1 MGKRHQP
8 RQALHPQTTKKATTI
23 LRSRTI
29 PAIYALTIVY
39 TAALCGWQLNGN
51 DDPISILLHLIM
63 LAGATLLAYGIA
75 QERENQK

>member
-1 MGKRHQP
+1 M
-8 RQALHPQTTKKATTI
+8 
-23 LRSRTI
+23 

-51 DDPISILLHLIM
+51 DDPISILLHLIV
-63 LAGATLLAYGIA
+63 LAGITLLAYAIA

>member
-8 RQALHPQTTKKATTI
+8 RPPLQPQTTRRETTI
-23 LRSRTI
+23 LRNRTR
-29 PAIYALTIVY
+29 PAIYALLVVY

-63 LAGATLLAYGIA
+63 LAGVTLLAYGIA
-75 QERENQK
+75 KE